1 MKKEGEKNAFPGLS
15 AFLEGANFS
24 GGLPGRGLR
33 KKPDSCSGTAAGQFA
48 GECMSLP
55 RVFSGTEP
63 RMRRSPEVMP
73 GLGRERKAGRCRHEE
88 WEIYPLKEAE

>member
-55 RVFSGTEP
+55 RVFS
-63 RMRRSPEVMP
+63 
-73 GLGRERKAGRCRHEE
+73 
-88 WEIYPLKEAE
+88 